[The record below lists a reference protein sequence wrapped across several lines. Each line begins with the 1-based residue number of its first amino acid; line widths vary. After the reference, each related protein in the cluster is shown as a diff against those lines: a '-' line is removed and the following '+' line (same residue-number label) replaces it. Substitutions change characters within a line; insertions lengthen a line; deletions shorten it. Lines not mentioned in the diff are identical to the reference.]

1 MEGVEGMMKKLQLS
15 KEEKRSIKIGS
26 EMEARGSNRP
36 IQVVAK
42 LFSEKGVRSDVLEQT
57 VGWIWCPAKGI
68 ICKDLEENIFL
79 ISFNQASGKK
89 RALEDGPWMI
99 SKELL
104 VVTDFD
110 ETKSLD
116 EVDFSIIP
124 I

>member
-1 MEGVEGMMKKLQLS
+1 MS
-15 KEEKRSIKIGS
+15 
-26 EMEARGSNRP
+26 
-36 IQVVAK
+36 K

-79 ISFNQASGKK
+79 ISFNQASGKR

>member
-1 MEGVEGMMKKLQLS
+1 MMEGVEGMMKKLQLS

-42 LFSEKGVRSDVLEQT
+42 LFSEKGVRSDVLEQM
-57 VGWIWCPAKGI
+57 VGWIWCPTKGI

-79 ISFNQASGKK
+79 ISFNQAPGKK

-99 SKELL
+99 SKEA
-104 VVTDFD
+104 DFD